1 MGKHARLTAGHFIV
15 SQLFQNKRLYD
26 KIYVM
31 KFADIIIDISHE
43 RLDKTFQYI
52 VPEKLENEV
61 IVGSQVVIPFGK
73 GNRAITGYVVNLTDT
88 PSFDV
93 SKQKPIARVMKD
105 SVAIES
111 QLISLAYFMKRNYG
125 STMNQALKTVIPIKK
140 KENEKVKKEISLNI
154 PLEKAKIELNELMA
168 RKNHAIGKER
178 LLKELIEVGT
188 LDWELAT
195 KKLQVA
201 TSHIRDLESKNIVR
215 IDSVR
220 AFRNPHIASSEKK
233 QISLNQYQEAAA
245 EQIKADID
253 TGRHKTYLIHGVTGS
268 GKTEVYM
275 DVMEHVISR
284 GKQVIVLI
292 PEIALTYQTVM
303 RFYARFGDQISIM
316 NSRMSPGERF
326 DQFERAKNGEISIMV
341 GPRSALFTPFQN
353 LGLIIIDE
361 EHEST
366 YKSEVIPRYHARETA
381 IYRASLAQ
389 ATVILGSATP
399 SLESYSRAL
408 SKEYTLITLPQRA
421 AGQDMA
427 KCEIVDLRAELASGN
442 RSMLSR
448 RLLELMADR
457 LEKKQ
462 QIMLFLNRRGLMG
475 FVSCRACGHVL
486 KCPHCD
492 VALHLHNNGSMKCHY
507 CGFTMP
513 KPTSCPS
520 CGSKYIGSFKAG
532 TQRLEEI
539 VHEHFSDARV
549 LRMDAD
555 TTKGKDGH
563 EEILSAFAA
572 HEADVLIGTQMIVK
586 GHDFANVTLVGIIAA
601 DISLNESD
609 YHSGE
614 RTFQLL
620 TQAVG
625 RAGRG
630 SSPGEAII
638 QTYQPK
644 NYAVLAAASQDYSAF
659 YSQEIAYRQLL
670 SYPPCSHILGIQVSC
685 EKQADAAAQADILA
699 ELIRKKDP
707 EIVIMGPEDAYI
719 SKLKDIYRRIIYVK
733 DGDYDRL
740 VNIKDAIEQF
750 LLEQKQYRNTSTWF
764 DFDPINTL

>member
-1 MGKHARLTAGHFIV
+1 
-15 SQLFQNKRLYD
+15 
-26 KIYVM
+26 M
-31 KFADIIIDISHE
+31 KYADIIIDISHE
-43 RLDKTFQYI
+43 RLDKTFEYI
-52 VPEKLENEV
+52 VPTELEQQVFEGV
-61 IVGSQVVIPFGK
+61 QVVIPFGK
-73 GNRAITGYVVNLTDT
+73 GDRAITGYVVAVHDK

-93 SKQKPIARVMKD
+93 TKLKPIARVVKD
-105 SVAIES
+105 SIAIES
-111 QLISLAYFMKRNYG
+111 QLISLAAFLKRNYG

-140 KENEKVKKEISLNI
+140 KENEKLKKEISLNI
-154 PLEKAKIELNELMA
+154 SLDQAKIELTELLTK
-168 RKNHAIGKER
+168 KNHAVGKER
-178 LLKELIEVGT
+178 LLKELLEIDV

-195 KKLQVA
+195 KKLQIPSA
-201 TSHIRDLESKNIVR
+201 NIRDLEKKGIIKVE
-215 IDSVR
+215 SVR
-220 AFRNPHIASSEKK
+220 TFRNPHMNKDAKAK
-233 QISLNQYQEAAA
+233 QIILNEQQEAAA

-253 TGRHKTYLIHGVTGS
+253 TGRRKTYLIHGVTGS

-275 DVMEHVISR
+275 DVMEHVINM
-284 GKQVIVLI
+284 GQQVIVLI

-303 RFYARFGDQISIM
+303 RFYTRFGDRVSIL

-326 DQFERAKNGEISIMV
+326 DQFERAKAGEISIMV
-341 GPRSALFTPFQN
+341 GPRSALFTPFAK

-361 EHEST
+361 EHESS

-381 IYRASLAQ
+381 VYRASLAG
-389 ATVILGSATP
+389 ATVVLGSATP
-399 SLESYSRAL
+399 SLEAYSRAK
-408 SKEYTLITLPQRA
+408 SGEYQLINLNSRA
-421 AGQDMA
+421 MGQDMA
-427 KCEIVDLRAELASGN
+427 KCEIVDLREELQSGN
-442 RSMLSR
+442 RSMISR
-448 RLLELMADR
+448 RLMELMADR
-457 LEKKQ
+457 LEKHQ

-492 VALHLHNNGSMKCHY
+492 VSLHLHKDGTMKCHY
-507 CGFTMP
+507 CGYTT
-513 KPTSCPS
+513 KAAKVCPS

-539 VHEHFSDARV
+539 VKQTFPQARV

-630 SSPGEAII
+630 TEPGVAVI
-638 QTYQPK
+638 QTYQPE
-644 NYAVLAAASQDYSAF
+644 NYAVVTAAAQDYDSF
-659 YSQEIAYRQLL
+659 YQQEFAYRRLL
-670 SYPPCSHILGIQVSC
+670 SYPPCSHILGIQVTC
-685 EKQADAAAQADILA
+685 DKQQDAVAQADILA
-699 ELIRKKDP
+699 NLIKKNDS
-707 EIVIMGPEDAYI
+707 EIVIMGPEDAYFA
-719 SKLKDIYRRIIYVK
+719 KLKDVYRRVIYLK
-733 DGDYDRL
+733 DDDYDRL
-740 VNIKDAIEQF
+740 VRVKDIVDKF
-750 LLEQKQYRNTSTWF
+750 LLEQKQYRNTTTWF
-764 DFDPINTL
+764 DFDPIGTL

>member
-1 MGKHARLTAGHFIV
+1 MKLVFKINLLYHIEFKIKAF
-15 SQLFQNKRLYD
+15 YD
-26 KIYVM
+26 KIFFM
-31 KFADIIIDISHE
+31 KYADIIIDISHE
-43 RLDKTFQYI
+43 RLDKTFEYI
-52 VPEKLENEV
+52 VPPELEDEIHEGV
-61 IVGSQVVIPFGK
+61 QVVIPFGA
-73 GNRAITGYVVNLTDT
+73 GNRAITGYVVGLHDK
-88 PSFDV
+88 PQFDV
-93 SKQKPIARVMKD
+93 TKLKPIARVVKD
-105 SVAIES
+105 SIAIES
-111 QLISLAYFMKRNYG
+111 QLISLAAFLTRNYG

-140 KENEKVKKEISLNI
+140 KENEKLKKEISLAVSTNQ
-154 PLEKAKIELNELMA
+154 ARIELNELLTNK
-168 RKNHAIGKER
+168 RHAVGKER
-178 LLKELIEVGT
+178 LLKELLEVDV

-195 KKLQVA
+195 KKLQIP
-201 TSHIRDLESKNIVR
+201 SSNIRDLESKGIVK

-220 AFRNPHIASSEKK
+220 TFRNPHLQADSTRGRVT
-233 QISLNQYQEAAA
+233 LNEEQEAAA

-275 DVMEHVISR
+275 DVMEHVINM

-303 RFYARFGDQISIM
+303 RFYTRFGDSVSIL

-326 DQFERAKNGEISIMV
+326 DQFERAKSGEISIMV
-341 GPRSALFTPFQN
+341 GPRSALFTPFTN

-361 EHEST
+361 EHEPS
-366 YKSEVIPRYHARETA
+366 YKSEVVPRYHARETA
-381 IYRASLAQ
+381 VYRASLTG

-399 SLESYSRAL
+399 SLEAYSRAV
-408 SKEYTLITLPQRA
+408 SGEYQLITLNNRA
-421 AGQDMA
+421 MGQDMA
-427 KCEIVDLRAELASGN
+427 QCEIVDLRAELQSGN

-448 RLLELMADR
+448 RLKELMADR
-457 LEKKQ
+457 LSKNQ

-492 VALHLHNNGSMKCHY
+492 VALHLHAGGVMKCHY
-507 CGFTMP
+507 CGYTT
-513 KPTSCPS
+513 KAAKTCPS

-539 VHEHFSDARV
+539 VKNAFPTARV

-555 TTKGKDGH
+555 TTSGKNGH

-609 YHSGE
+609 FHSGE

-630 SSPGEAII
+630 TEPGIAVI
-638 QTYQPK
+638 QTYQPE
-644 NYAVLAAASQDYSAF
+644 NYAVVTSANQDYDSF
-659 YSQEIAYRQLL
+659 FKQEFAYRRLL
-670 SYPPCSHILGIQVSC
+670 QYPPCSHILGIQVSS
-685 EKQADAAAQADILA
+685 EKQGDAIAQADILA
-699 ELIRKKDP
+699 SVIKQTDP
-707 EIVIMGPEDAYI
+707 EIIIMGPEDAYI
-719 SKLKDIYRRIIYVK
+719 GKLKDIYRRVIYVK
-733 DGDYDRL
+733 ADDYDRL
-740 VNIKDAIEQF
+740 VRVKDEIDKF
-750 LLEQKQYRNTSTWF
+750 LLEQKEYRSTTTWF
-764 DFDPINTL
+764 DFDPISTI

>member
-1 MGKHARLTAGHFIV
+1 
-15 SQLFQNKRLYD
+15 
-26 KIYVM
+26 M
-31 KFADIIIDISHE
+31 KYADIIIDISHE
-43 RLDKTFQYI
+43 RLDKTFEYI
-52 VPEKLENEV
+52 VPTELENQVTEGV
-61 IVGSQVVIPFGK
+61 QVVIPFGQ
-73 GNRAITGYVVNLTDT
+73 GNRAITGYVVGLHNK
-88 PSFDV
+88 PEFDV
-93 SKQKPIARVMKD
+93 TKLKPIARVLSD
-105 SVAIES
+105 SIAIES
-111 QLISLAYFMKRNYG
+111 QLISLAAFLKKNYG

-140 KENEKVKKEISLNI
+140 KQNEKLKKQISLNI
-154 PLEKAKIELNELMA
+154 SLEQAQIELNEILA
-168 RKNHAIGKER
+168 KKNHAIGKER
-178 LLKELIEVGT
+178 LLKQLLEVDV

-195 KKLQVA
+195 KKLQIPSA
-201 TSHIRDLESKNIVR
+201 NIRDLESKGIVK
-215 IDSVR
+215 IDAVR
-220 AFRNPHIASSEKK
+220 TYRNPHINKISNQK
-233 QISLNQYQEAAA
+233 QVVLNEEQEIAA
-245 EQIKADID
+245 EIIKADID
-253 TGRHKTYLIHGVTGS
+253 TGRRKTYLIHGVTGS

-275 DVMEHVISR
+275 DVMEHVISK
-284 GKQVIVLI
+284 GQEVIVLI

-303 RFYARFGDQISIM
+303 RFYARFGDKVSIL

-341 GPRSALFTPFQN
+341 GPRSALFTPFAN

-361 EHEST
+361 EHEPS

-381 IYRASLAQ
+381 VYRGKLAN

-399 SLESYSRAL
+399 SLEAYSRAQ
-408 SKEYTLITLPQRA
+408 SGEYQLITLHSRA
-421 AGQDMA
+421 MGQDMA
-427 KCEIVDLRAELASGN
+427 SCEIVDLRAELMSGN

-448 RLLELMADR
+448 RLQELMEDR
-457 LEKKQ
+457 LNKNQ
-462 QIMLFLNRRGLMG
+462 QVMLFLNRRGLMG

-492 VALHLHNNGSMKCHY
+492 VALHLHTGGKMKCHY
-507 CGFTMP
+507 CGYTTVAA
-513 KPTSCPS
+513 KTCPS

-539 VHEHFSDARV
+539 VKEKFPQARV

-630 SSPGEAII
+630 TEPGIAVI
-638 QTYQPK
+638 QTYQPE
-644 NYAVLAAASQDYSAF
+644 NYSVVASANQDYNSF
-659 YSQEIAYRQLL
+659 YTQEYAYRRLL

-685 EKQADAAAQADILA
+685 DKQQDAVSQADILA
-699 ELIRKKDP
+699 DIIRQTDAK
-707 EIVIMGPEDAYI
+707 IIIMGPEDAYI
-719 SKLKDIYRRIIYVK
+719 GKLKDVYRRVIYVK
-733 DGDYDRL
+733 ADEYERL
-740 VNIKDAIEQF
+740 VNVKDAIEAF
-750 LLEQKQYRNTSTWF
+750 LLQQKQYRNTSTWF
-764 DFDPINTL
+764 DFDPISTI

>member
-1 MGKHARLTAGHFIV
+1 
-15 SQLFQNKRLYD
+15 
-26 KIYVM
+26 M
-31 KFADIIIDISHE
+31 KYADIIIDISHE
-43 RLDKTFQYI
+43 RLDKTFEYI
-52 VPEKLENEV
+52 VPDELEEQITEGV
-61 IVGSQVVIPFGK
+61 QVVIPFGN
-73 GNRAITGYVVNLTDT
+73 GNRGITGYVVGLHDK
-88 PSFDV
+88 PGYDV
-93 SKQKPIARVMKD
+93 TKLKPIARVVRD
-105 SVAIES
+105 SIAIEN
-111 QLISLAYFMKRNYG
+111 QLISLAAFLKRNYG

-140 KENEKVKKEISLNI
+140 KENEKLKKEISLAVSV
-154 PLEKAKIELNELMA
+154 EKATIELNELLTNK
-168 RKNHAIGKER
+168 RHAIGKER
-178 LLKELIEVGT
+178 LLKELLKVDV

-195 KKLQVA
+195 KRLQIPSA
-201 TSHIRDLESKNIVR
+201 NIRDLAAKGIVQ
-215 IDSVR
+215 IQSVR
-220 AFRNPHIASSEKK
+220 TFRNPHMNTVAENKRIV
-233 QISLNQYQEAAA
+233 LNDEQEAAA
-245 EQIKADID
+245 EQIKGDID

-275 DVMEHVISR
+275 EVMEHVMSMGRQI
-284 GKQVIVLI
+284 IVLI

-303 RFYARFGDQISIM
+303 RFYTRFGDKVSIL

-326 DQFERAKNGEISIMV
+326 DQFERAKSGEISIMV
-341 GPRSALFTPFQN
+341 GPRSALFTPFNN

-361 EHEST
+361 EHEPS
-366 YKSEVIPRYHARETA
+366 YKSEVVPRYHARETA
-381 IYRASLAQ
+381 VYRASLTN

-399 SLESYSRAL
+399 SLEAYSRAM
-408 SKEYTLITLPQRA
+408 SGEYQLIKLNNRA
-421 AGQDMA
+421 QGQDMA
-427 KCEIVDLRAELASGN
+427 SCEIVDLRAELQSGN

-448 RLLELMADR
+448 RLKELMADR

-492 VALHLHNNGSMKCHY
+492 VALHLHSGGVMKCHY
-507 CGFTMP
+507 CGFTT
-513 KPTSCPS
+513 KAARICPS

-539 VHEHFSDARV
+539 VKETFPGTRV

-555 TTKGKDGH
+555 TTSGKNGH

-630 SSPGEAII
+630 TEPGIAVI
-638 QTYQPK
+638 QTYQPE
-644 NYAVLAAASQDYSAF
+644 NYAVVTSANQDYDSF
-659 YSQEIAYRQLL
+659 YKQEYAYRRLL
-670 SYPPCSHILGIQVSC
+670 SYPPCSHILGIQVSS
-685 EKQADAAAQADILA
+685 EKQQDAIAQADILVQVIKNA
-699 ELIRKKDP
+699 DSKI
-707 EIVIMGPEDAYI
+707 IIMGPEDAYI
-719 SKLKDIYRRIIYVK
+719 SKLKDVYRRVIYLK
-733 DGDYDRL
+733 ANEYDRL
-740 VNIKDAIEQF
+740 VNVKDVIDKF
-750 LLEQKQYRNTSTWF
+750 LLEQKEYRSTNTWF
-764 DFDPINTL
+764 DFDPISTI

>member
-1 MGKHARLTAGHFIV
+1 MNDCFQIN
-15 SQLFQNKRLYD
+15 LFYHIEF
-26 KIYVM
+26 KIKPFYAKIFFM
-31 KFADIIIDISHE
+31 KYADVIIDISHE
-43 RLDKTFQYI
+43 RLDKTFEYI
-52 VPEKLENEV
+52 VPDDLEEQV
-61 IVGSQVVIPFGK
+61 VEGVQVVIPFGQ
-73 GNRAITGYVVNLTDT
+73 GNRAITGYVVGLHDK
-88 PSFDV
+88 PGFDV
-93 SKQKPIARVMKD
+93 TKLKPIARVVKD
-105 SVAIES
+105 SIAIES
-111 QLISLAYFMKRNYG
+111 QLISLAAFLKRNYG

-140 KENEKVKKEISLNI
+140 KESEKLKKEITLAISI
-154 PLEKAKIELNELMA
+154 EQAKIELNELLVNK
-168 RKNHAIGKER
+168 RHALGKER
-178 LLKELIEVGT
+178 LLRELLEVDT
-188 LDWELAT
+188 LDWDLAT
-195 KKLQVA
+195 KQLQVPSA
-201 TSHIRDLESKNIVR
+201 NIRDLEKKGIIHVE
-215 IDSVR
+215 SVR
-220 AFRNPHIASSEKK
+220 TFRNPHLNKEANKK
-233 QISLNQYQEAAA
+233 HITLNEEQEAAA
-245 EQIKADID
+245 ERIKADID
-253 TGRHKTYLIHGVTGS
+253 TGRRKTYLIHGVTGS

-275 DVMEHVISR
+275 DVMEHVINM
-284 GKQVIVLI
+284 GQQVIVLI

-303 RFYARFGDQISIM
+303 RFYTRFGDKVSIL

-326 DQFERAKNGEISIMV
+326 DQFERAKSGEISIMV
-341 GPRSALFTPFQN
+341 GPRSALFTPFAN

-361 EHEST
+361 EHEPS

-381 IYRASLAQ
+381 VYRAKLSG

-399 SLESYSRAL
+399 SLEAYTRATEG
-408 SKEYTLITLPQRA
+408 EYQLITLHNRA
-421 AGQDMA
+421 MGHDMA
-427 KCEIVDLRAELASGN
+427 SCEIVDLRTELQEGN

-448 RLLELMADR
+448 RLKELMADR
-457 LEKKQ
+457 LAKKQ

-492 VALHLHNNGSMKCHY
+492 VALHLHSGGIMKCHY
-507 CGFTMP
+507 CGFTT
-513 KPTSCPS
+513 KTTKTCPS

-539 VHEHFSDARV
+539 VKESFPQARV

-555 TTKGKDGH
+555 TTSGKNGH

-609 YHSGE
+609 FHSGE

-630 SSPGEAII
+630 VEPGIAVI
-638 QTYQPK
+638 QTYQPE
-644 NYAVLAAASQDYSAF
+644 NYAVVSSANQDYDSF
-659 YSQEIAYRQLL
+659 YAQEIAYRRLL
-670 SYPPCSHILGIQVSC
+670 SYPPCGHILGIQVSC
-685 EKQADAAAQADILA
+685 DKQKDAIAQADILA
-699 ELIRKKDP
+699 ALIRRMDP

-719 SKLKDIYRRIIYVK
+719 GKLKDVYRRVIYLRA
-733 DGDYDRL
+733 DDYDRL
-740 VNIKDAIEQF
+740 VNIKDAIDKF